1 MSEDEEWQ
9 IKKQLFQVLIDLY
22 PGKLTN
28 SALYQRIRHH
38 HNNSSQCGYSARLKM
53 ENFIN
58 LFLDGVMCAS
68 GAMCGSFF
76 NDLVSVDRLM
86 EFTHTTGWR
95 WNFLS
100 C

>member
-1 MSEDEEWQ
+1 
-9 IKKQLFQVLIDLY
+9 
-22 PGKLTN
+22 
-28 SALYQRIRHH
+28 
-38 HNNSSQCGYSARLKM
+38 M

-95 WNFLS
+95 WNFLP